1 MSRESRGESQ
11 DWQERVTRPAAS
23 IFAFGGLAL
32 AAAILVQDRGAI
44 GPRGAAVLACLAALA
59 VASVRRIAWR
69 PLAALLVLTLTVI
82 GAVFPSEMGLRFSP
96 MLVAML
102 AVAVAAS
109 LLSQRAAVAVI
120 VLICLSLLATGYGV
134 SRGWFVIETPTQSLS
149 TQWGRAAAL
158 FALVSAALTVVVTG
172 VVRSLESS
180 LRATRIALDELV
192 KSEERLGLAL
202 RAADDG
208 LWDWHLGE
216 QKLWYSPRWWAML
229 GYAPDE
235 LPNDAALWPR
245 LVHPDDLQRA
255 NDLLARAREGRED
268 NYEIEFRLRH
278 KSGHYVPVLSRGYV
292 TRDPSGRAVRVS
304 GMNTDLTER
313 RRAELARDQ
322 FERQLQETQKL
333 ESLGIMAG
341 GIAHDFNN
349 LLTGVLGNTS
359 LALLEAAPGSEL
371 HEYLREIREAS
382 LRAAE
387 MCRQLLAYSG
397 KGRFV
402 VAPQDLGRLAEESA
416 QLLRLSISKKATIRF
431 ELEAG
436 LPLVDVDATQI
447 RQVIMNLVIN
457 ASDALGDEAGEI
469 TVRTSR
475 RSVALNTPMTGP
487 AATRLAPGEYV
498 ALEVAD
504 TGAGMTPETQ
514 ARIFDP
520 FFTTK
525 STGRGLGLAAVLG
538 IMRGHHGTIGV
549 QSEPGRGTTFRL
561 LFPAVE
567 GKPQPGSADAVPAE
581 QWSGRG
587 RVLVVDD
594 EPSVRK
600 ATARILDLLGFE
612 AVQAADGGEAVEIF
626 RRAPA
631 SFVLVLL
638 DLAMPILDGVQ
649 TAAELRRIRS
659 DLRIVF
665 MSGFNKQDSVIRFS
679 AEGLTNF
686 VQKPFDIEA
695 LRDTLREVL
704 G

>member
-1 MSRESRGESQ
+1 MSQEWQ
-11 DWQERVTRPAAS
+11 DRVTRPAAA

-32 AAAILVQDRGAI
+32 AALVLVQDRGAI
-44 GPRGAAVLACLAALA
+44 GPRGAAVLTGLA
-59 VASVRRIAWR
+59 VLAIASVRRIAWR
-69 PLAALLVLTLTVI
+69 PLAALLVVTLTVF
-82 GAVFPSEMGLRFSP
+82 GAVFPSELGLRFSP

-102 AVAVAAS
+102 AVTVAAS
-109 LLSQRAAVAVI
+109 LLSQRAAAAVI
-120 VLICLSLLATGYGV
+120 VVICLSLLATGYGV
-134 SRGWFVIETPTQSLS
+134 SRGWFVIEAPTQSLS
-149 TQWGRAAAL
+149 GQWGRAAAL
-158 FALVSAALTVVVTG
+158 FAIVSAALTVVVTG

-192 KSEERLGLAL
+192 KSEERLGLSL

-216 QKLWYSPRWWAML
+216 EKLWYAPRWWTML
-229 GYAPDE
+229 GYTPDE

-255 NDLLARAREGRED
+255 NDLLARARAGRED
-268 NYEIEFRLRH
+268 NYEVEFRLRH
-278 KSGHYVPVLSRGYV
+278 KSGHYMTILSRGYV
-292 TRDPSGRAVRVS
+292 TRDASGLAVRVS

-313 RRAELARDQ
+313 RRAEAARDQ

-333 ESLGIMAG
+333 ESLGILAG

-359 LALLEAAPGSEL
+359 LAMVEAAPGSDT
-371 HEYLREIREAS
+371 HQYLREIREAS

-402 VAPQDLGRLAEESA
+402 VSPQDLGMLAEESA
-416 QLLRLSISKKATIRF
+416 QLLRLSISKKAAIRF

-436 LPLVDVDATQI
+436 LPAVDVDATQI

-457 ASDALGDEAGEI
+457 ASDALGDEGGEI

-475 RSVALNTPMTGP
+475 RSVAHGTRMAGP
-487 AATRLAPGEYV
+487 AVSLLAPGEYV
-498 ALEVAD
+498 SLEVAD

-525 STGRGLGLAAVLG
+525 ATGRGLGLAAVLG
-538 IMRGHHGTIGV
+538 IMRGHRGTIGV
-549 QSEPGRGTTFRL
+549 RSEPGRGATFHL
-561 LFPAVE
+561 LFPAVDRT
-567 GKPQPGSADAVPAE
+567 PPPGAAEAVPAE
-581 QWSGRG
+581 QWTGRG

-612 AVQAADGGEAVEIF
+612 AVQAADGREAVEIF

-638 DLAMPILDGVQ
+638 DMTMPILDGVQ
-649 TAAELRRIRS
+649 TSTELRQIRS

-665 MSGFNKQDSVIRFS
+665 MSGFNEQDSIIRFS
-679 AEGLTNF
+679 GEGLTNF
-686 VQKPFDIEA
+686 VQKPFDMEV
-695 LRDTLREVL
+695 LRNALREVL